1 MARIL
6 FDSARIRLTMPEAY
20 PAHRSAIAYHSQFSE
35 DRMPDEALGLDPI
48 ALAIMRWA
56 MQRWERVSWLNT
68 YAAGT
73 WLPRLELELVPGLS
87 CAAHFA
93 IVADRA
99 PDTVD
104 DHLEAGR
111 AMQRVWLQATRLGL
125 QMQPETTPLIFAA
138 YARSGRRFSRAPGSG
153 SRPRASRRGSGGSSA
168 KSSSLAPCSW
178 RASGTALQ
186 PPLARCEGRS
196 MN

>member
-1 MARIL
+1 
-6 FDSARIRLTMPEAY
+6 
-20 PAHRSAIAYHSQFSE
+20 
-35 DRMPDEALGLDPI
+35 
-48 ALAIMRWA
+48 MRWA

-99 PDTVD
+99 PETVD
-104 DHLEAGR
+104 DHLDAGS

-138 YARSGRRFSRAPGSG
+138 YVRTGRRFSRTPGLWEQATRITQRLG
-153 SRPRASRRGSGGSSA
+153 LVFGEER
-168 KSSSLAPCSW
+168 
-178 RASGTALQ
+178 
-186 PPLARCEGRS
+186 LARAVFMARIGHGPAAAARS
-196 MN
+196 TRRSLDELTRGPDRAGEKP